1 VYLRV
6 IYCERERIPKTD
18 TNLPSMQFAE
28 MDSAVL
34 FGSIT
39 MVTWGIWI
47 VLGNAASE
55 SIDPRTAAAISY
67 LTAGLLALGFIVVSD
82 ASVAVT
88 ARGGLLA
95 GVAGLFTGIGL
106 ISMYVG
112 FDQGSATVVSTLGAM
127 YFVVAAVIGVV
138 VLGDEVT
145 TSRFAGIAFAVIGV
159 VLVAR

>member
-1 VYLRV
+1 M
-6 IYCERERIPKTD
+6 E
-18 TNLPSMQFAE
+18 FAE

-34 FGSIT
+34 FGLLT
-39 MVTWGIWI
+39 MMTWGIWI
-47 VLGNAASE
+47 ILANAASE

-88 ARGGLLA
+88 ARGWVLA
-95 GVAGLFTGIGL
+95 GAAGLFAGIGL

-112 FDQGSATVVSTLGAM
+112 FAQGSTTVVSTLGAM
-127 YFVVAAVIGVV
+127 YFVVAAVIGMI

-145 TSRFAGIAFAVIGV
+145 MTKLAGIAFAVIGV

>member
-1 VYLRV
+1 MEFV
-6 IYCERERIPKTD
+6 
-18 TNLPSMQFAE
+18 E

-34 FGSIT
+34 FGLIT
-39 MVTWGIWI
+39 MVTWGIWV

-67 LTAGLLALGFIVVSD
+67 LTAGLLALGFILVSD
-82 ASVAVT
+82 ASIAVT

-95 GVAGLFTGIGL
+95 GMAGLFTGIGL

-112 FDQGSATVVSTLGAM
+112 LAQGSTTVVSTLGAM
-127 YFVVAAVIGVV
+127 YFVVAAVIGMV

-145 TSRFAGIAFAVIGV
+145 ITKFVGIAFAVIGV

>member
-1 VYLRV
+1 M
-6 IYCERERIPKTD
+6 EFT
-18 TNLPSMQFAE
+18 E
-28 MDSAVL
+28 MNPAVL
-34 FGSIT
+34 FGLIT

-67 LTAGLLALGFIVVSD
+67 LIAGLLALGFAVISD
-82 ASVAVT
+82 ASLAIT

-112 FDQGSATVVSTLGAM
+112 LSRGSTTIVSTFGAM
-127 YFVVAAVIGVV
+127 YFVVAAIIGMV

-145 TSRFAGIAFAVIGV
+145 ITRVTGIAFAVIGM